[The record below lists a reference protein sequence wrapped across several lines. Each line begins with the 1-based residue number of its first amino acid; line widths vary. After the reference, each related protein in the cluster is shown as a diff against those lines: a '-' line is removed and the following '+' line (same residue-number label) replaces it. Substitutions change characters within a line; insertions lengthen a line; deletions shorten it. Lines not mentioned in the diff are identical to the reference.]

1 MTSGIRRRRG
11 TLSDAA
17 DAREDGEMYSETP
30 LPDGAA
36 LWRSLG
42 SDGAVIPADGC
53 VDLILRDDR
62 VFVAGPSTRWIAT
75 ESDGE
80 TGSVGLR
87 FAPGRA
93 GRMLR
98 TELSDLADQL
108 LPLDAIVHGE
118 PWRHLHQAMMRYREG
133 ATGIGQIS
141 SIVEPAS
148 ASSDWAPAVHSQAI
162 AAVPA
167 TQVASELG
175 DSERTFRRRMLTTFG
190 YGYATLVRIER
201 AHRAQKLLRR
211 GVPLSA
217 AAAEAGFAD
226 QPHLSREFRRLVGAS
241 PGQFASSSA

>member
-1 MTSGIRRRRG
+1 
-11 TLSDAA
+11 
-17 DAREDGEMYSETP
+17 MYSETP

-53 VDLILRDDR
+53 VDLILREDR

-87 FAPGRA
+87 LAPGRA

-98 TELSDLADQL
+98 TELSELADQL
-108 LPLDAIVHGE
+108 LPLDAIVQGE
-118 PWRHLHQAMMRYREG
+118 PRRHLRQAMMRYREG
-133 ATGIGQIS
+133 TTGIGQIS
-141 SIVEPAS
+141 STVPLAS
-148 ASSDWAPAVHSQAI
+148 GSSRWVTSVHSQAI

-167 TQVASELG
+167 MQVASELG
-175 DSERTFRRRMLTTFG
+175 ESERTFRRRMLATFG

-201 AHRAQKLLRR
+201 ARRAQHLLRR
-211 GVPLSA
+211 GVSLSEVA
-217 AAAEAGFAD
+217 AHAGFAD
-226 QPHLSREFRRLVGAS
+226 QPHLSREFRRLVGAT

>member
-1 MTSGIRRRRG
+1 
-11 TLSDAA
+11 
-17 DAREDGEMYSETP
+17 MYSETP

-80 TGSVGLR
+80 SGRVGLR
-87 FAPGRA
+87 LAPGRA

-98 TELSDLADQL
+98 TELSEIADQL
-108 LPLDAIVHGE
+108 LPLDAIVSGE
-118 PWRHLHQAMMRYREG
+118 PWRHLRQAMMRYREG
-133 ATGIGQIS
+133 ASGIDEITS
-141 SIVEPAS
+141 TVAPAS
-148 ASSDWAPAVHSQAI
+148 GSSEWVTAVHSRAI
-162 AAVPA
+162 AAAPA
-167 TQVASELG
+167 TLVASEFG
-175 DSERTFRRRMLTTFG
+175 GSERTFRRTMLATFG

-201 AHRAQKLLRR
+201 ARRAQNLLRR
-211 GVPLSA
+211 GAPLSEA
-217 AAAEAGFAD
+217 AAHAGFAD
-226 QPHLSREFRRLVGAS
+226 QPHLSREFRRLVGAT